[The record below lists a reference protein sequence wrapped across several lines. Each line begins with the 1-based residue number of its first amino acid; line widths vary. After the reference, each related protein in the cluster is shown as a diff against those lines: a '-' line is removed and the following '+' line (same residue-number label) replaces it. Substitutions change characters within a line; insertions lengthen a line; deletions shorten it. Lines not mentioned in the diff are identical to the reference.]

1 MINGS
6 TCTLSRLGSVTTTTP
21 LSACGHNL
29 IYVDVVFR
37 QLYIL
42 RPVALFMWLI
52 SCRVLLSS
60 HWFTWK

>member
-21 LSACGHNL
+21 LSACGHNP

-42 RPVALFMWLI
+42 APCCIVY
-52 SCRVLLSS
+52 VVD
-60 HWFTWK
+60 